1 MAFDVARIRG
11 QFPALGDGWIHL
23 DGVSG
28 MLVPEQVAS
37 AVSSAVRAPLAAPGH
52 GFPGSQ
58 RAENVLGAARSA
70 LADLTGADPAGVVLG
85 PSAAVLLSRLA
96 DVLGQQWKMGDE
108 VVVSRLD
115 EEANIACWQ
124 RAAKR
129 VGAVLH
135 WGEIDIETCDL
146 PAWQYENLLT
156 ERTKVVALTAGS
168 GSVGTRPDVATVAA
182 FARKVGALVVADA
195 SYAAPYVPVGFD
207 SLGADV
213 IVLSGRAWGAPET
226 GALVFRD
233 PELLDRL
240 PSAALDTDAR
250 GPERLELGPHAYP
263 QLAGLVASV
272 DYLAMLDDAAT
283 GARGDRIAAAMRSLA
298 EYHAGLL
305 EQLYSELALQPHVGV
320 IGNAR
325 EHIPAL
331 AFTVTGHQAHE
342 VTKHLISRGICACAD
357 DGTGGVFGSLGV
369 GEVGGAVRVGL
380 AHYTNSLEISRF
392 IRALAE
398 LG

>member
-1 MAFDVARIRG
+1 M
-11 QFPALGDGWIHL
+11 
-23 DGVSG
+23 
-28 MLVPEQVAS
+28 
-37 AVSSAVRAPLAAPGH
+37 SSAVRAPLAAPGAA
-52 GFPGSQ
+52 FPASQ
-58 RAENVLGAARSA
+58 RAENISSAARRA
-70 LADLTGADPAGVVLG
+70 IADLTGADPAGVVLG
-85 PSAAVLLSRLA
+85 PNAAVLVSRLA
-96 DVLGQQWKMGDE
+96 DVFGQQWKMGDE

-115 EEANIACWQ
+115 EEANIACWK

-146 PAWQYENLLT
+146 PAWQYETLLS

-168 GSVGTRPDVATVAA
+168 GSVGTRPDVATVAG

-195 SYAAPYVPVGFD
+195 SYAAPYVPVGFG
-207 SLGADV
+207 SLDADV

-233 PELLDRL
+233 PKLLDRL
-240 PSAALDTDAR
+240 PSAALDTGAR

-283 GARGDRIAAAMRSLA
+283 GARGDRVAEAMRSLG

-305 EQLYSELALQPHVGV
+305 EQLYSELALQPHIAV

-342 VTKHLISRGICACAD
+342 VTEHLISRGICACAD

-369 GEVGGAVRVGL
+369 GEVGGAVRIGL
-380 AHYTNSLEISRF
+380 AHYTNSVEISRF
-392 IRALAE
+392 TRALAE
-398 LG
+398 LS